1 MSFALAEV
9 LPEGRGKIARGII
22 AIGVLGLGV
31 IAGVTTGILP
41 PAVPEWCSEP
51 PHVDTPD
58 TPGRTPPIIIARP
71 VSPTERL
78 SIRCVG
84 PVEYKIGR

>member
-31 IAGVTTGILP
+31 IA
-41 PAVPEWCSEP
+41 
-51 PHVDTPD
+51 
-58 TPGRTPPIIIARP
+58 
-71 VSPTERL
+71 
-78 SIRCVG
+78 VG
-84 PVEYKIGR
+84 NDRNTAAGGSRVVF